1 MTGGLNEFAASLGLE
16 PLVPTTPARPRF
28 STIVRTQGRRPDSL
42 ADALASIAAQT
53 WDDHE
58 TLLLVHHPDPETAT
72 AVDTGLS
79 DEVRPPG
86 LRVIPVT
93 EGGRS
98 RPLNVGLTEATGD
111 YVCVLDDDDYVT
123 DAWLAEFATAAA
135 GAPGTMIRAVALSEP
150 WTTEGGYQPVRVT
163 GPRSKLH
170 ADTFDL
176 LAHFSHNETPLCSV
190 ALPLAAMRRFDITFA
205 EDLPVF
211 EDWDLFM
218 RLAPVCGVTSID
230 AETSIY
236 RRVDHGNADSEVD
249 ERVWHETHAR
259 VIERLSARPFIIPV
273 GDGRRVASAHFIPG
287 QGSRWEQDFLRRDAD
302 YRTLTR
308 SPLRFVR
315 AFSARIAGAVAHRLR
330 RRD

>member
-1 MTGGLNEFAASLGLE
+1 
-16 PLVPTTPARPRF
+16 
-28 STIVRTQGRRPDSL
+28 
-42 ADALASIAAQT
+42 
-53 WDDHE
+53 
-58 TLLLVHHPDPETAT
+58 
-72 AVDTGLS
+72 
-79 DEVRPPG
+79 
-86 LRVIPVT
+86 
-93 EGGRS
+93 
-98 RPLNVGLTEATGD
+98 
-111 YVCVLDDDDYVT
+111 
-123 DAWLAEFATAAA
+123 
-135 GAPGTMIRAVALSEP
+135 
-150 WTTEGGYQPVRVT
+150 
-163 GPRSKLH
+163 
-170 ADTFDL
+170 
-176 LAHFSHNETPLCSV
+176 
-190 ALPLAAMRRFDITFA
+190 MRRFDITFA